1 MQHADDTQPN
11 VWGDLWVDLPRMQPS
26 SGGFLMRTLLE
37 DLEML
42 NKELTMLV
50 NYQKLLERKVQ
61 RVFNRMEQ
69 YIQRREL
76 NE

>member
-1 MQHADDTQPN
+1 M
-11 VWGDLWVDLPRMQPS
+11 DLPRMQPS
-26 SGGFLMRTLLE
+26 IGGFLMRTLLE

>member
-1 MQHADDTQPN
+1 
-11 VWGDLWVDLPRMQPS
+11 MQPS
-26 SGGFLMRTLLE
+26 SGGFFMRTLLE

>member
-1 MQHADDTQPN
+1 M
-11 VWGDLWVDLPRMQPS
+11 DLPGMQPS
-26 SGGFLMRTLLE
+26 FGGFLMRTLLE

>member
-1 MQHADDTQPN
+1 M
-11 VWGDLWVDLPRMQPS
+11 DLPRMQPS